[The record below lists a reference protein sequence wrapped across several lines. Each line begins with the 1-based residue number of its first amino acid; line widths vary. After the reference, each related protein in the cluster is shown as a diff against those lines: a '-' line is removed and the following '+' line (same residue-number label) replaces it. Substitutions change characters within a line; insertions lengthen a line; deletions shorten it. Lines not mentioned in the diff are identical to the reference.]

1 MAKPYTDITP
11 YELEELAYQYID
23 ECLEN
28 TKEVVAQYKTID
40 IRDRHIPTVEYF
52 LRIWVVKKGK
62 PTISR
67 VTYYNWLNDEREGES
82 NKEKFNT
89 IKRID
94 KLFKSLAED
103 IVANEGKGIFYAK
116 NRLGMRNEPKDD
128 DKPQEKIQIEI
139 INGKGDIKDD

>member
-1 MAKPYTDITP
+1 
-11 YELEELAYQYID
+11 
-23 ECLEN
+23 
-28 TKEVVAQYKTID
+28 
-40 IRDRHIPTVEYF
+40 
-52 LRIWVVKKGK
+52 
-62 PTISR
+62 

-139 INGKGDIKDD
+139 INGKGDIKND